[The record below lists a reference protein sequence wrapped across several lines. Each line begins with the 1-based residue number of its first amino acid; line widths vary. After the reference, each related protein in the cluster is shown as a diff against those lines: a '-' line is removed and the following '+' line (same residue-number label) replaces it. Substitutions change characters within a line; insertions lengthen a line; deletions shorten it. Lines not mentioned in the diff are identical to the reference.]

1 MKKDFK
7 MFEHYIGL
15 KYENNVEDMIK
26 VHRLM
31 EENGVSVGSYTTKEK
46 LDAYS
51 DKRLFKQHYFISK
64 VGKTLKWC
72 PTKSADKLSK
82 MELKP
87 ASWFYDILQGGEK
100 ISVNTSAVPKGWLDV
115 QLGHYMADLYSSRL
129 STATDIKYPDPV
141 SLFPGSTSS
150 DVEFEEVSVDEED
163 TYTYIDEVDDDAL
176 PF

>member
-1 MKKDFK
+1 MKKDFT
-7 MFEHYIGL
+7 MFNHYIGL

-31 EENGVSVGSYTTKEK
+31 EENGISVGSYTTKEK

-64 VGKTLKWC
+64 LGKRLKWC

-82 MELKP
+82 IELKP

-100 ISVNTSAVPKGWLDV
+100 ISVNISAVPKGWLDI
-115 QLGHYMADLYSSRL
+115 QLGHYMGSLYSNTIKSVG
-129 STATDIKYPDPV
+129 DIKRPDPFASV
-141 SLFPGSTSS
+141 PMPTSS
-150 DVEFEEVSVDEED
+150 DVEFEEVDISEED
-163 TYTYIDEVDDDAL
+163 TYSYTDEVDDDAL